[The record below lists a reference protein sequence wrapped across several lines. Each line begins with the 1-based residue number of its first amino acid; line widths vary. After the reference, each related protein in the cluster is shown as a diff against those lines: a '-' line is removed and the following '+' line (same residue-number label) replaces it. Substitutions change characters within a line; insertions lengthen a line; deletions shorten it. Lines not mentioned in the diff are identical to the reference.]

1 MTESQFQTLEKLKDR
16 VFVRTIVNDFG
27 EPIHIKI
34 DNGDIFI
41 HHEDATRDYLPLNHF
56 LFFYSI
62 SPDELTAIYKTIKKM
77 SSIFELIIGEYLE
90 AVNKTI

>member
-1 MTESQFQTLEKLKDR
+1 MTESQFQTFEKLKDR

-27 EPIHIKI
+27 ESIHIKI